1 MHNINTRAASH
12 VRSASVRLALY
23 SAISIME
30 SVIMSWRITSVRLDS
45 WSVMMQVRL
54 MIEMV
59 SVISVNPSPRWSI
72 PSWWNMNIP
81 SSLGISVRMQA
92 SHSVIDIGIII
103 NSIIK
108 IVTQHSVNIERAS
121 VCYDECIINS
131 SSSINVV
138 NCFDRV
144 GDCGGCRATRCE
156 CKARQNQ
163 SNKVHHNLF
172 HNQNH

>member
-1 MHNINTRAASH
+1 MMLRQ
-12 VRSASVRLALY
+12 
-23 SAISIME
+23 
-30 SVIMSWRITSVRLDS
+30 
-45 WSVMMQVRL
+45 VML

-59 SVISVNPSPRWSI
+59 SVISVHPSPRWSI
-72 PSWWNMNIP
+72 SSWGNMNIP
-81 SSLGISVRMQA
+81 SSIDISVRMQA
-92 SHSVIDIGIII
+92 SHSVIDIRIII
-103 NSIIK
+103 NSVIE
-108 IVTQHSVNIERAS
+108 IVTYQSVHIERAS